1 MLRAHFGLRMPIIV
15 LVLFCWIVVNSCSKE
30 SKSETILEFME
41 SNYFETETK
50 LNGEVY
56 SYNLIQFDFSQ
67 PCVMKLRSQHVK
79 DFSCYW
85 DGLDDCQSLLFIS
98 DITYSDNAIAFRAK
112 LEETESEEYPYEGS
126 FILNK
131 EFNDIELWISG
142 APLGGYK
149 MVSKEEWDEKYGQ
162 TSCKD

>member
-1 MLRAHFGLRMPIIV
+1 MLRTHFGLIIPIIV
-15 LVLFCWIVVNSCSKE
+15 LVLFCGIAFNSCSKE
-30 SKSETILEFME
+30 GKSETILEFME

-67 PCVMKLRSQHVK
+67 PCVMRLRSQHVK

-98 DITYSDNAIAFRAK
+98 DITYSDSAIAFRAK

-131 EFNDIELWISG
+131 EFNDIELWING

-162 TSCKD
+162 TSCED

>member
-1 MLRAHFGLRMPIIV
+1 MLRTHFGLRMPINV
-15 LVLFCWIVVNSCSKE
+15 LVLFCWIAVNSCSKE

-67 PCVMKLRSQHVK
+67 PCVIRLRSQHVK

-98 DITYSDNAIAFRAK
+98 DITYSDSAIAFRAK
-112 LEETESEEYPYEGS
+112 LEEDESEEYPYEGS

-131 EFNDIELWISG
+131 EFNDIELWING

-149 MVSKEEWDEKYGQ
+149 MVSKEKWDEKYGQ
-162 TSCKD
+162 TSCED